1 MLIWV
6 LAAFVSAF
14 GGIWFTCKLMFGDH
28 KTDNKKKDSLQKNVT
43 LMLLG
48 IAICFVSLM
57 TIKDADISS
66 VRGAQHIANV
76 CVDGSDSLTP
86 IFYDEKTGEYFTV
99 EYNMFSLWN
108 LTDRHILNTDEAQRY
123 ISAYKELSKIELF
136 D

>member
-1 MLIWV
+1 MLIWI

-14 GGIWFTCKLMFGDH
+14 VGIWFACKLMFGDH

-57 TIKDADISS
+57 TIKEADVSS

-76 CVDGSDSLTP
+76 YVDDADSLTP
-86 IFYDEKTGEYFTV
+86 IFYDEKTDEYFTV

-108 LTDRHILNTDEAQRY
+108 LTDRYILNTDEVQQY
-123 ISAYKELSKIELF
+123 ISTYNELSKMELF